1 MPQGDTLTI
10 SDPATPVEVV
20 FRLRYSKGEVERLPN
35 PQDYAAVTFGAMGV
49 GPAGSTVHQAGPD
62 LVTPALVRVQ
72 EDDQAVSATFRIGQG
87 GFDAT
92 VNRQLMLYCQYCRAD
107 GSPGSPEGERIV
119 LGYVR
124 WTGPAPA
131 PGA

>member
-1 MPQGDTLTI
+1 MPQGDMLTI
-10 SDPATPVEVV
+10 SDPATPVEVI

-49 GPAGSTVHQAGPD
+49 GPNGSTVHRAGPD

-124 WTGPAPA
+124 WTGPASA
-131 PGA
+131 PEA